1 MASSRTLKSLDKYR
15 HKLSCK
21 IFPKICK
28 IRLVKFKN
36 LRYNEFSLS
45 KLRGV
50 TSAKSKIS
58 VGGVASQLGS
68 SGAAVYTERSRLPW
82 QRTKNAPAKHKVLQG
97 QVFIGALDAAISEC
111 VGVSTKALQCLGALG

>member
-1 MASSRTLKSLDKYR
+1 MRLEKLPLVALLGHTRHYFASIWPPAEPLKLLDKHH

-58 VGGVASQLGS
+58 VGGVTSQLGS
-68 SGAAVYTERSRLPW
+68 SGAAVYTKRSRLP
-82 QRTKNAPAKHKVLQG
+82 
-97 QVFIGALDAAISEC
+97 
-111 VGVSTKALQCLGALG
+111 

>member
-1 MASSRTLKSLDKYR
+1 MRLEKLPLAQAKINAYKYCGAQHSPLLCAHIASSRTLKPLDKHH

-58 VGGVASQLGS
+58 VGGVTS
-68 SGAAVYTERSRLPW
+68 
-82 QRTKNAPAKHKVLQG
+82 
-97 QVFIGALDAAISEC
+97 
-111 VGVSTKALQCLGALG
+111 

>member
-1 MASSRTLKSLDKYR
+1 MCNLQ
-15 HKLSCK
+15 

-58 VGGVASQLGS
+58 VGGVTSQLGS
-68 SGAAVYTERSRLPW
+68 SGAAVYTERSRLP
-82 QRTKNAPAKHKVLQG
+82 
-97 QVFIGALDAAISEC
+97 
-111 VGVSTKALQCLGALG
+111 